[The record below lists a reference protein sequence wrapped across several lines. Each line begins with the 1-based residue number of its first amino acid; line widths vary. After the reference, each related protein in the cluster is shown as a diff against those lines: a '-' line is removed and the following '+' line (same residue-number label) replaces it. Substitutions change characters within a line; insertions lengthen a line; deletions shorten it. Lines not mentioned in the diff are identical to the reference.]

1 MRLTVQLH
9 GVFRRNRFKEETA
22 DYPAGTC
29 VQDLVVKFAIPEELL
44 GIILINEV
52 HARAED
58 HLADGDV
65 VALLPILEGG

>member
-9 GVFRRNRFKEETA
+9 GVFRRGRFKEETA

-29 VQDLVVKFAIPEELL
+29 VQDLVEKLAISEDLL

-52 HARAED
+52 HARAKD
-58 HLADGDV
+58 CLVDGDV

>member
-9 GVFRRNRFKEETA
+9 GVFRRGRFKEETA
-22 DYPAGTC
+22 DYPNVNC
-29 VQDLVVKFAIPEELL
+29 VQDLIDRFAISEDLL

-52 HARAED
+52 HGCAED
-58 HLADGDV
+58 RLADGDV